1 MNKEKILSLL
11 SQQEGMPEES
21 LLRDTLEDCIE
32 DLKELLHADE
42 LGEEHSSI
50 LKELVIIKV
59 NREGTEGIQS
69 ENFNG
74 VSTTYLEDLPK
85 SLMRKIRAKRRLPR

>member
-11 SQQEGMPEES
+11 SQKEGMPEES

-32 DLKELLHADE
+32 DLKELLHVNE

-50 LKELVIIKV
+50 LKELVIIKI

-85 SLMRKIRAKRRLPR
+85 SLIRKIRAKRRLPR

>member
-1 MNKEKILSLL
+1 MDKEKILNYLSLK
-11 SQQEGMPEES
+11 EGMPEEV
-21 LLRDTLEDCIE
+21 LLRDALEDCIE
-32 DLKELLHADE
+32 DLKGLLHVDE

-50 LKELVIIKV
+50 LKELVMIKI

-74 VSTTYLEDLPK
+74 ISTTYLDDLPK
-85 SLMRKIRAKRRLPR
+85 AFMRKIRAKRRLPR

>member
-1 MNKEKILSLL
+1 MDIEKIMNSLN
-11 SQQEGMPEES
+11 QKEGMPNEES
-21 LLRDTLEDCIE
+21 LRDILEDCMV
-32 DLKELLHADE
+32 DLKELLHVDILE
-42 LGEEHSSI
+42 DQHSSI
-50 LKELVIIKV
+50 LKEMVLIKI

-85 SLMRKIRAKRRLPR
+85 SLMRKIRSKRRLPR

>member
-11 SQQEGMPEES
+11 SQKEGMPEES
-21 LLRDTLEDCIE
+21 LLRDALEDCIE
-32 DLKELLHADE
+32 DLKELLHVNE

-50 LKELVIIKV
+50 LKELVIIKI